1 MHPIIGRIF
10 PLSVLTNPSYLLCAF
25 LNFCNLFF
33 SGRYDSYQS
42 AYREIKDSLEC
53 KLQAKMDNGE
63 LSPKSRQNR
72 GNRGR
77 RGGGGRWRE
86 WQRSRWRSWDKGDG
100 EGASGASASAFVK
113 SQSPE
118 VGALL
123 EGLKDGMFLSRQV
136 QQLKQLTDLMEL
148 VAGGADDVSFR
159 WDVGE

>member
-1 MHPIIGRIF
+1 
-10 PLSVLTNPSYLLCAF
+10 
-25 LNFCNLFF
+25 
-33 SGRYDSYQS
+33 
-42 AYREIKDSLEC
+42 
-53 KLQAKMDNGE
+53 MDNGE